1 MLDHDDKL
9 RIVEGHDA
17 GNPIRDGAGTPLLT
31 CDVWE
36 HAYYVDQ
43 RNARPAYIGAW
54 WNLVN
59 WEFVNNNVALWPCL
73 NTGCNFMAMAS
84 VTGAKG
90 EVPTV
95 TARSGVAMAAVTGTF
110 ELPTLPWA
118 KDALAPH
125 ISAETIDY
133 HYGKHH
139 LAYVNKLNELLALPE
154 NDKWKDKTLED
165 MIRDSDGVLFNQA
178 AQIWNHNFYWG
189 CLKPNPDSAP
199 NLPTGEIKRL
209 IEKNFET
216 FEDFKT
222 QFSAACVGH
231 FGAGWVW
238 LVLDHD
244 DKLRIVEGH
253 DAGNPIRDGAG
264 TPLLTCDVWEHAYYV
279 DQRNARPAYI
289 GAWWNLVNWEFVNN
303 NVALWPCLNTGCDF
317 MA

>member
-1 MLDHDDKL
+1 MATLLMWFNPWTSPPGTTLHSAIQL
-9 RIVEGHDA
+9 PHQVATPRGLVTHATPNSGGDA
-17 GNPIRDGAGTPLLT
+17 RSTLSSGG
-31 CDVWE
+31 
-36 HAYYVDQ
+36 
-43 RNARPAYIGAW
+43 
-54 WNLVN
+54 
-59 WEFVNNNVALWPCL
+59 NVAKGNVVQSGS
-73 NTGCNFMAMAS
+73 NTRAS
-84 VTGAKG
+84 GTSLVAYETKDFTPQI
-90 EVPTV
+90 VQWQMP
-95 TARSGVAMAAVTGTF
+95 RSGSWVAIILAFWGTTFAWFTWHRMGKVAQTKQLQPMNPHMNGGHIEFAMAAVTGTF

-231 FGAGWVW
+231 FGAGMCHHAFSRHVTTN
-238 LVLDHD
+238 L
-244 DKLRIVEGH
+244 
-253 DAGNPIRDGAG
+253 
-264 TPLLTCDVWEHAYYV
+264 PL
-279 DQRNARPAYI
+279 
-289 GAWWNLVNWEFVNN
+289 
-303 NVALWPCLNTGCDF
+303 AL
-317 MA
+317 AAQKSK